1 MTAMEAHQLDVCNAR
16 IWTGDPRQPWANR
29 LSIRHGRVLEVGD
42 GELELT
48 SQLPAGAGR
57 RIDAAGRT
65 ITPGLIDAHTH
76 LLLGGQSLSQLDLS
90 HIHSREAFESAIA
103 ARHKELPPE
112 QWLIATGWS
121 QENWPGGELPNKN
134 WLAAAGDRPV
144 VCYRTDL
151 HAAVVNDAVLA
162 MCDASAVS
170 DKAWG
175 SRIVRHPATNEPTGL
190 FVEEAAWQLINPIV
204 PEPDVQQRQYNLSR
218 AIGLYNSLG
227 LTAAGSM
234 EYSSDLVNV
243 YVPLRDQL
251 TLRCRITLLDR
262 DWPMDFG
269 LGRDFDNDDVLAVI
283 GYKAFIDGTLGSRTA
298 RMLAAYSDDPGNRGL
313 FVELAEKGCMHDW
326 IHAVTAAGLSPAMH
340 AIGDEAAR
348 AALDA
353 IDTLDDA
360 VCQRTRPRIEHAQQL
375 DAADIGRFSGRIA
388 SMQPLHRADDG
399 RYAARRVG
407 EERLAG
413 SYAFRRLLDAGAVLA
428 FGSDWPVVSPDPVL
442 GIRAA
447 VTGLTLDG
455 EVFGEDQNLDVTE
468 AMRAYTAGA
477 AFALG
482 LDDSGVLRPGALGD
496 FVMWDRDP
504 FLADWINAPPRV
516 IMTVLGGTVVYER

>member
-1 MTAMEAHQLDVCNAR
+1 
-16 IWTGDPRQPWANR
+16 
-29 LSIRHGRVLEVGD
+29 
-42 GELELT
+42 
-48 SQLPAGAGR
+48 
-57 RIDAAGRT
+57 
-65 ITPGLIDAHTH
+65 
-76 LLLGGQSLSQLDLS
+76 
-90 HIHSREAFESAIA
+90 
-103 ARHKELPPE
+103 
-112 QWLIATGWS
+112 
-121 QENWPGGELPNKN
+121 
-134 WLAAAGDRPV
+134 
-144 VCYRTDL
+144 
-151 HAAVVNDAVLA
+151 
-162 MCDASAVS
+162 
-170 DKAWG
+170 
-175 SRIVRHPATNEPTGL
+175 
-190 FVEEAAWQLINPIV
+190 
-204 PEPDVQQRQYNLSR
+204 
-218 AIGLYNSLG
+218 
-227 LTAAGSM
+227 
-234 EYSSDLVNV
+234 
-243 YVPLRDQL
+243 
-251 TLRCRITLLDR
+251 
-262 DWPMDFG
+262 
-269 LGRDFDNDDVLAVI
+269 
-283 GYKAFIDGTLGSRTA
+283 
-298 RMLAAYSDDPGNRGL
+298 
-313 FVELAEKGCMHDW
+313 

-375 DAADIGRFSGRIA
+375 DAADIGRVSGRIA

-496 FVMWDRDP
+496 FV
-504 FLADWINAPPRV
+504 
-516 IMTVLGGTVVYER
+516 